1 MSARRTERLINL
13 VIALT
18 DAGRPM
24 TRAELRELIAD
35 YSATKNTA
43 TFERMFERDKKAL
56 ADVGFTL
63 TVVTDDVFGS
73 TTYEL
78 DRGELSVP
86 SRSFTPAEVAA
97 VGIAARVWEGSDV
110 EGIARTAFTKVKAY
124 AAASTNHAEQSGVV
138 GGLPGAPFGL
148 RVLFD
153 AVSEQR
159 EVTFTYM
166 GTSGDAVSRRL
177 QPWLVTCQHGRWYV
191 TGFDLGRKAPRTF
204 LLRRMVS
211 APRLAGPTE
220 SFTIPDDAREHV
232 FSDADSSARGV
243 VQLRIEPGRAWPLR
257 HKLGVSP
264 RAESVTCQEADFIAL
279 LPDIVEHDGVT
290 VVAPPFF
297 VRDVSGAR
305 ERLLKR
311 HAGVAEIP
319 SDVSTDFEAVCRGN
333 CYSSESVDEEQP
345 PSDGKTS
352 SLDRMAR
359 ILALVPFVTSHPGV
373 DMSEL
378 MDHFGVTRKQLIADL
393 ELLFVCGTPGYFPDD
408 LIDVS
413 WDDDE
418 VFLRNADHLS
428 SPPPLTKAESLVL
441 VAGLEAVSGG
451 VAGDATYSAKA
462 VLLGEDSHTAGE
474 SPADTS
480 DVISPDA
487 LKALHV
493 GGVARMTYYSA
504 SRDIVDDRVVSPW
517 LFRILDGAWYMEA
530 YCHTAGG
537 RRLFK
542 LARILDAAPEHGVVA
557 QPPPSGHGNDS
568 DDGWDFLRGG
578 DVALLALRGDARS
591 VIELPGVRVMRS
603 KAPGVVYVAVK
614 YRSKSWLL
622 RIIRR
627 MVGDA
632 EICHPQTLRDSL
644 TASIN
649 AAYPLDQ

>member
-1 MSARRTERLINL
+1 MS
-13 VIALT
+13 
-18 DAGRPM
+18 
-24 TRAELRELIAD
+24 RAELRELIAD
-35 YSATKNTA
+35 YSSTKNTA
-43 TFERMFERDKKAL
+43 AFERMFERDKKAL
-56 ADVGFTL
+56 AEVGFTL
-63 TVVTDDVFGS
+63 TVVTGDTFGES
-73 TTYEL
+73 AYEL
-78 DRGELSVP
+78 DRGELAAP
-86 SRSFTPAEVAA
+86 SRSLTPAEVAA
-97 VGIAARVWEGSDV
+97 VGIASRVWEGSDV
-110 EGIARTAFTKVKAY
+110 ERIARTAFTKVKAY
-124 AAASTNHAEQSGVV
+124 AAPSMSDAEYSGVS

-153 AVSEQR
+153 AVSERR

-166 GTSGDAVSRRL
+166 GTSGTAESRRL
-177 QPWLVTCQHGRWYV
+177 HPWLVTCRHGRWYV
-191 TGFDLGRKAPRTF
+191 TGHDIGRAAPRTF
-204 LLRRMVS
+204 LVKRMVS
-211 APRLAGPTE
+211 APRLVGAAE
-220 SFTIPDDAREHV
+220 SFTIPADARDHV
-232 FSDADSSARGV
+232 FSGADSSACGV
-243 VQLRIEPGRAWPLR
+243 AELRIEPGRAWPLR
-257 HKLGVSP
+257 HKLGISP
-264 RAESVTCQEADFIAL
+264 REASVTCREVDFLAL

-297 VRDVSGAR
+297 VSDVSAAR

-311 HAGVAEIP
+311 HAGVAEVP
-319 SDVSTDFEAVCRGN
+319 PAVLADFEAVCRADST
-333 CYSSESVDEEQP
+333 SSLCGSAE
-345 PSDGKTS
+345 PSLADDKTS

-418 VFLRNADHLS
+418 VYLRNADHLS
-428 SPPPLTKAESLVL
+428 SPPPLTTAERLVL

-462 VLLGEDSHTAGE
+462 LLLGEDTKDEGD
-474 SPADTS
+474 SPVDST
-480 DVISPDA
+480 DVISPEA

-493 GGVARMTYYSA
+493 GGVARITYYSA
-504 SRDIVDDRVVSPW
+504 SRDIVDDRLVSPW

-530 YCHTAGG
+530 HCHTAGG

-542 LARILDAAPEHGVVA
+542 LARLLDAKPEHGVTP
-557 QPPPSGHGNDS
+557 QPPPPGHSETIG
-568 DDGWDFLRGG
+568 DGWDFLRDG
-578 DVALLALRGDARS
+578 DLALLALRGDARS
-591 VIELPGVRVMRS
+591 VTELPGVRVMRG
-603 KAPGVVYVAVK
+603 KTPGVVYVAVK

-632 EICHPQTLRDSL
+632 EICHPQDLRDSL